1 MANSAQ
7 YSNISPEVYNQLRS
21 KLAGFGIN
29 MTGNNGRISEKGVS
43 AEYNYDETT
52 QTLAVNN
59 VKVGFPASMMYSP
72 DKILQ
77 QINNEVQS
85 AGGNVQV

>member
-1 MANSAQ
+1 MASNAQ
-7 YSNISPEVYNQLRS
+7 YAGISPEIYNNLRS

-52 QTLAVNN
+52 QTLAVKN
-59 VKVGFPASMMYSP
+59 VNVGFPASMMYSS
-72 DKILQ
+72 DKIIQ
-77 QINNEVQS
+77 KITEEVRT
-85 AGGNVQV
+85 AGGNQLA

>member
-7 YSNISPEVYNQLRS
+7 YSNISPQVYDQLRS

-29 MTGNNGRISEKGVS
+29 MTGNYGRISEKGVS
-43 AEYNYDETT
+43 AEYNYDEAT

-59 VKVGFPASMMYSP
+59 VKVGFPASMMYSS
-72 DKILQ
+72 DKIIQ